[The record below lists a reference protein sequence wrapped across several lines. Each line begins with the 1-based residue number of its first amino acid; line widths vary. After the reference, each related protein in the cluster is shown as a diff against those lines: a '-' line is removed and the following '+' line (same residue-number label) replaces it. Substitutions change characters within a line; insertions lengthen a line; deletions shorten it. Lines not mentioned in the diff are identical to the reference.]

1 MSLEKKQTNKKH
13 TCVSPLESILW
24 QFPWDLEIWP
34 YKHYSPIY
42 DHGNAY
48 AITKVIRAALMYM
61 YTTRR

>member
-1 MSLEKKQTNKKH
+1 MSLEKNKQIRN
-13 TCVSPLESILW
+13 ILVCHPW
-24 QFPWDLEIWP
+24 SLLQQFPWDLEIWP